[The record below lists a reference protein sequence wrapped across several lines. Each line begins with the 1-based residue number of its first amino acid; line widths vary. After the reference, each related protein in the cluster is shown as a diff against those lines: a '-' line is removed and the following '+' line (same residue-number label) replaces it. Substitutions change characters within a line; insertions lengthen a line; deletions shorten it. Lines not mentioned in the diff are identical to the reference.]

1 MPSRYERRSDCMGLQ
16 DRVRKAVEGTAELEG
31 MRRSFETILDRQR
44 LNVGRLP
51 DLDSRR
57 ERLRK
62 LKERCVGD
70 EGLFSEAVAS
80 LEGNGCRVILAKDAG
95 SALRVIQSEVSG
107 SKLVVKS
114 KSNITKEL
122 HLVQRLTEQGVEVIE
137 TDLGDRIVQLAG
149 CDAVHPTGPACHLTR
164 AQISTLLSE
173 HFGRDISDDP
183 DELTAAVKEEIAG
196 YLDAATVGVTGA
208 NAVTACEGAVVI
220 AHNEGNAAR
229 CAMLPE
235 KHIVVT
241 TPEKIVPSLDDA
253 MNLVKLQTY
262 FSTGKIT
269 TAYVNVIS
277 GPSYTADIEKK
288 IFRGMHGPKEVVVIF
303 VDGGR
308 LAAGDPEPLYCIGCG
323 SCVIRC
329 PVYDVVGPVFGTS
342 GHVGGQG
349 VYLSAARDASSEAAE
364 GGLHLCT
371 SCGECREACPVDID
385 IRKGILNSRH
395 ELLEQNGEMLPEH
408 GTVTKSVR
416 NYDNPWQMPR
426 ARRSRWAK
434 GLDLPKKGEVLYF
447 AGCST
452 SLLHP
457 ETARCAVRL
466 LRAVGE
472 EPAYLGTSES
482 CCGSTAKKI
491 GDVGLARDK
500 VEACFDAFSSAGAKT
515 VVVSCPGCHSA
526 LDSCDDLKKRHG
538 VSVLHITEFLDERLA
553 KLPLAKLDL
562 PGNFTYHDP
571 CDLGRER
578 GVFDA
583 PRRLIEAVLGGPVV
597 EMRHSRLES
606 RCCGAGSGVKSGF
619 PELAVAIAR
628 ARVGHAESVG
638 ADTILTACPWCV
650 QNLRDCQSGKES
662 VKVIDLLELL
672 DSALVSTPRE

>member
-1 MPSRYERRSDCMGLQ
+1 MGLQ
-16 DRVRKAVEGTAELEG
+16 DRVRKAVEGTTELEG
-31 MRRSFETILDRQR
+31 MRRSFGTILDRQR
-44 LNVGRLP
+44 LNIGRLP

-70 EGLFSEAVAS
+70 EDLFSDAVAS

-95 SALRVIQSEVSG
+95 SALRAIRSEVSG

-122 HLVQRLTEQGVEVIE
+122 HLVQRLSDLGVQVIE

-164 AQISTLLSE
+164 GQISALLSE
-173 HFGRDISDDP
+173 HFGRTISDDP

-196 YLDAATVGVTGA
+196 FLDVATVGLTGA
-208 NAVTACEGAVVI
+208 NAITACEGAVVI
-220 AHNEGNAAR
+220 VHNEGNAAK
-229 CAMLPE
+229 CAMLPG

-253 MNLVKLQTY
+253 MNLVKLQTF
-262 FSTGKIT
+262 FSTGKVT
-269 TAYVNVIS
+269 TAYVNVIA

-288 IFRGMHGPKEVVVIF
+288 IFRGMHGPAEVVVIF

-308 LAAGDPEPLYCIGCG
+308 LAAGDSESMYCIGCG
-323 SCVIRC
+323 SCVTRC
-329 PVYDVVGPVFGTS
+329 PVYEVVGPVFGTS

-349 VYLSAARDASSEAAE
+349 VYLSAARGALSESVE
-364 GGLHLCT
+364 GGLQLCT

-385 IRKGILNSRH
+385 IRKGILNSRN
-395 ELLEQNGEMLPEH
+395 ECLKQNGEMLPEH
-408 GTVTKSVR
+408 ETVTKSVR

-434 GLDLPKKGEVLYF
+434 GLGLPGKGEVLYF

-466 LRAVGE
+466 LRAAGE
-472 EPAYLGTSES
+472 KPAYLGSSES
-482 CCGSTAKKI
+482 CCGSTANKI

-500 VEACFDAFSSAGAKT
+500 AEACFDAFSSAGAKT
-515 VVVSCPGCHSA
+515 VVVSCPGCYSA
-526 LDSCDDLKKRHG
+526 LDSCDDLKERHE
-538 VSVLHITEFLDERLA
+538 VQVVHITEFLDERLA
-553 KLPLAKLDL
+553 KLPLTRLDL
-562 PGNFTYHDP
+562 PETVTYHDP

-583 PRRLIEAVLGGPVV
+583 PRRLIEAATGGPAV
-597 EMRHSRLES
+597 EMERSRLES
-606 RCCGAGSGVKSGF
+606 HCCGAGSGVKSGL
-619 PELAVAIAR
+619 PELSVAIAR
-628 ARVGHAESVG
+628 TRIGHAESVG
-638 ADTILTACPWCV
+638 ADMILTACPWCV

-672 DSALVSTPRE
+672 DRALDPTPGR